1 MRARW
6 SVAGVAVVVLLIAHW
21 VRLGPQTI
29 SMLTH
34 RKGGPTTTWAVQSFT
49 AADAPQL
56 RIAAV
61 GDVGE
66 GEEEEWQTAWSIDF
80 LTDDHPYDVL
90 LLLGDNVYPNGDPAR
105 LDQTVFR
112 PFEIVLN
119 DGTQLDAIVG
129 NHDETYAD
137 QQMQTM
143 GMDGRWW
150 AQHLPGD
157 VLLIGLDGNSPTDPN
172 QLAFLEQTLAT
183 ASERWRIVA
192 VHEPPF
198 SAGYQG
204 SDLAV
209 RSAFVPMFE
218 RYGVQLVLSGHE
230 HDYQR
235 SYPINGVTYIISG
248 AGGRTRGTGEDTFT
262 AASWSVLHFT
272 DVNVYRDHLLVRAI
286 DQDGQAF
293 DQVDIPYAGQAAAP

>member
-6 SVAGVAVVVLLIAHW
+6 VVIGVVVVALLSLYWI
-21 VRLGPQTI
+21 RLGPQTV

-34 RKGGPTTTWAVQSFT
+34 RKGGPTTTWEVPPFAP
-49 AADAPQL
+49 DPLPQL

-66 GEEEEWQTAWSIDF
+66 GEEEEWQTAWAMHE
-80 LTDDHPYDVL
+80 LTGESTYDVL
-90 LLLGDNVYPNGDPAR
+90 LQLGDNVYPNGDPTR
-105 LDQTVFR
+105 LDATIFR
-112 PFEIVLN
+112 PFTIVLA
-119 DGTQLDAIVG
+119 DGTSLAAIVG
-129 NHDETYAD
+129 NHDEQYAD
-137 QQMQTM
+137 QQMQIL

-157 VLLIGLDGNSPTDPN
+157 VLLIGLDGNTPDDPT
-172 QLAFLEQTLAT
+172 QLAFLEETLANAT
-183 ASERWRIVA
+183 ERWRIVA

-209 RSAFVPMFE
+209 RAAFVPLFE

-235 SYPINGVTYIISG
+235 STPINGVTYIISG

-262 AASWSVLHFT
+262 AVSWSVLHFT

-286 DQDGQAF
+286 DQDARGF
-293 DQVDIPYAGQAAAP
+293 DEVVIPYTG

>member
-6 SVAGVAVVVLLIAHW
+6 VVIGVVVVALLGLYWI
-21 VRLGPQTI
+21 RLGPQTV

-34 RKGGPTTTWAVQSFT
+34 RKGGPTTTWEVPPFAP
-49 AADAPQL
+49 DPLPQL

-66 GEEEEWQTAWSIDF
+66 GEEEEWQTAWAMHE
-80 LTDDHPYDVL
+80 LTGESTYDVL
-90 LLLGDNVYPNGDPAR
+90 LQLGDNVYPNGDPTR
-105 LDQTVFR
+105 LDATIFR
-112 PFEIVLN
+112 PFTIVLA
-119 DGTQLDAIVG
+119 DGTSLAAIVG
-129 NHDETYAD
+129 NHDEQYAD
-137 QQMQTM
+137 QQMQIL

-157 VLLIGLDGNSPTDPN
+157 VLLIGLDGNTPDDPT
-172 QLAFLEQTLAT
+172 QLAFLEETLAT
-183 ASERWRIVA
+183 ATERWRIVA

-209 RSAFVPMFE
+209 RAAFVPLFE

-235 SYPINGVTYIISG
+235 STPINGVTYIISG

-262 AASWSVLHFT
+262 AVSWSVLHFT
-272 DVNVYRDHLLVRAI
+272 DVNVYRDHLLVRAV
-286 DQDGQAF
+286 DQDARGF
-293 DQVDIPYAGQAAAP
+293 DEVVIPYTG

>member
-1 MRARW
+1 MRVRW
-6 SVAGVAVVVLLIAHW
+6 IVVSVAVLVLLVVYWIE
-21 VRLGPQTI
+21 LGPQTI

-34 RKGGPTTTWAVQSFT
+34 RKGGPTTTWEVQPFAPS
-49 AADAPQL
+49 DRPQL

-66 GEEEEWQTAWSIDF
+66 GEEEEWQTAWAIHQ
-80 LTDDHPYDVL
+80 LADDDPYDVL
-90 LLLGDNVYPNGDPAR
+90 LMLGDNVYPNGDPAR

-112 PFEIVLN
+112 PFAIVLD
-119 DGTQLDAIVG
+119 DGTRLDAILG
-129 NHDETYAD
+129 NHDEGYGD
-137 QQMQTM
+137 EQMQIM

-157 VLLIGLDGNSPTDPN
+157 VLLIGLDGNVPDDPD

-183 ASERWRIVA
+183 ATERWRIVA
-192 VHEPPF
+192 VHEPPY

-209 RSAFVPMFE
+209 RAAFVPLFE

-235 SYPINGVTYIISG
+235 SIPINGVTYIISG

-286 DQDGQAF
+286 DQDAQAF
-293 DQVDIPYAGQAAAP
+293 DEVEIPVTG